1 MFLVI
6 SQWISIKKMIN
17 YKIKSISMFYVPY
30 GFYSFFDGCS
40 IKGSNNSHQTSPPP
54 HQPNCRE
61 IRWSRYPKY
70 HTWRA
75 NSANFRHVFPESD
88 QKRLW
93 SRVIFRWVYMRCYSF
108 TPDFWGVR
116 QGNLSCFAVT
126 SCPTSEDAKGKVS
139 AVAHVLHA
147 APGETA
153 NFWRVQRISAAL
165 RRASAADA
173 AGG

>member
-1 MFLVI
+1 MRLRDVFETINQGFAPRFWCQGNKQRSTQETNAKVVVAQKINLAFWSMLIHFWGTASNGECVCQRNFAVFYRGNGIVYWSLWRFFFL
-6 SQWISIKKMIN
+6 Q
-17 YKIKSISMFYVPY
+17 KSTKS
-30 GFYSFFDGCS
+30 
-40 IKGSNNSHQTSPPP
+40 
-54 HQPNCRE
+54 
-61 IRWSRYPKY
+61 
-70 HTWRA
+70 
-75 NSANFRHVFPESD
+75 
-88 QKRLW
+88 
-93 SRVIFRWVYMRCYSF
+93 
-108 TPDFWGVR
+108 PDFWGVR